1 MIYLDSEDPF
11 YSEKVESNRVEP
23 SKPTI
28 PKKKDDSIITNKL
41 VITMVILAIVK
52 IAILMNLNV

>member
-28 PKKKDDSIITNKL
+28 PKKKDDSIITTKL
-41 VITMVILAIVK
+41 VILMVVIAIVK
-52 IAILMNLNV
+52 IAVLVLWI